1 MSADDKNAR
10 KNADGNRQP
19 DSGLPYSDEER
30 RNAPTGAVD
39 NPSPLTGGGGID
51 PAALGGKATPAIGDE
66 GAQAGGG
73 PHVGATEG
81 GTQGV
86 LDLGTSAKNG
96 PMGGSD
102 DRDRPQ
108 PQPGQRERLTPD
120 RNVAVDG
127 ARDDG

>member
-1 MSADDKNAR
+1 MGADKTNSQRDLGIPNSEEAGR
-10 KNADGNRQP
+10 DGSVEN
-19 DSGLPYSDEER
+19 
-30 RNAPTGAVD
+30 PTPG
-39 NPSPLTGGGGID
+39 TGGGGID
-51 PAALGGKATPAIGDE
+51 PAALGGPATPAIGED

-86 LDLGTSAKNG
+86 LDLGTSATAG
-96 PMGGSD
+96 PTRGTD

-108 PQPGQRERLTPD
+108 PQPGQDGRFTDD

-127 ARDDG
+127 ARDKE